1 MKNIKLLLFFVLS
14 CLIFIGCAKND
25 FGVLSKADKVQSDY
39 YMNFVNTFCDGD
51 VSNIDPNHTWGF
63 GESTKTITRSILK
76 PDMPAWYNVYEIP
89 AEITDAER
97 NEVYNEF
104 NKVVNNPENH
114 NKLPNYTSFIVQHVY
129 TGHSNMDQLQING
142 QHANDFNAT
151 NGKKVLYENE
161 QIGDFSYWNSHD
173 GARYNDW
180 ICLHIK
186 GNYYI
191 GFDYK
196 QLRNGLL
203 EPDGVYTDWII
214 KIVPANM
221 KYDYRVIAEDLTV
234 NGNGDFDFND
244 VVFDVKFVNN
254 KTYILL
260 QAAGGTLP
268 LTVAGYEV
276 HEAFGVD
283 VNTMV
288 NTNNGTINKEPVSI
302 VVENSYNYDVKKIPI
317 LVNYGTD
324 WVELN
329 IIKDK
334 VPSKICVKSTFK
346 WCDERQDIEDKYP
359 DFIKYVKNEN
369 THWY

>member
-1 MKNIKLLLFFVLS
+1 MKNIKLLLFFVFS
-14 CLIFIGCAKND
+14 CLIFAGCNKND
-25 FGVLSKADKVQSDY
+25 LETLSIADKVQSNY

-63 GESTKTITRSILK
+63 GESTKSITRSIFK
-76 PDMPAWYNVYEIP
+76 PDQPEWYNIYEIP
-89 AEITDAER
+89 AEITDDER
-97 NEVYNEF
+97 NEVYKKF
-104 NKVVNNPENH
+104 NKVVNKPENH
-114 NKLPNYTSFIVQHVY
+114 KKLPNYTSFIIQHVY
-129 TGHSNMDQLQING
+129 TGHSNMDQLQVNG
-142 QHANDFNAT
+142 KHANDFNAT
-151 NGKKVLYENE
+151 DGKKVLYENE
-161 QIGDFSYWNSHD
+161 QIGDFSYWNSND

-203 EPDGVYTDWII
+203 NPDGVYTDWII

-234 NGNGDFDFND
+234 NGKGDFDFND
-244 VVFDVKFVNN
+244 VVFDVKFANN

-268 LTVAGYEV
+268 LLVANYEV
-276 HEAFGVD
+276 HQAFGVN

-288 NTNNGTINKEPVSI
+288 NTNNGTVNKDPVSI
-302 VVENSYNYDVKKIPI
+302 VIENSYNYNVKNIPV
-317 LVNYGTD
+317 LVKYDND

-329 IIKDK
+329 IINDK
-334 VPSKICVKSTFK
+334 VPSKICVSTNYK
-346 WCDERQDIEDKYP
+346 WCDERQDVEDKYSN
-359 DFIKYVKNEN
+359 FVKYVRNEN
-369 THWY
+369 ALWY